1 MAVAAVYWWSVVE
14 MLILTVSVSTSTTDG
29 SVLVVSGREV
39 DPNSVCFY
47 YRWQSPQCTGG
58 QW

>member
-14 MLILTVSVSTSTTDG
+14 MLILTVSVSATDG
-29 SVLVVSGREV
+29 SRRSGLVVSGREV
-39 DPNSVCFY
+39 DPNSVCVY
-47 YRWQSPQCTGG
+47 YRWQCTGG

>member
-29 SVLVVSGREV
+29 SVLVVSGRDV
-39 DPNSVCFY
+39 DPNSVCVY
-47 YRWQSPQCTGG
+47 YRWQCTGG